1 MLIVGCQSCGE
12 SKVLAGAPDI
22 DGVAR
27 MNWCCPH
34 CGAGQVLQLEVAPV
48 ARTAD
53 LRSILG
59 GMALGDKNKIRFG
72 IGYQGDILD
81 GGPGGI

>member
-48 ARTAD
+48 ERTAD

-59 GMALGDKNKIRFG
+59 GMALKNKMRDG
-72 IGYQGDILD
+72 IGYQGDIPA
-81 GGPGGI
+81 GRPGGI